1 MAVNKFTRNLMSKFP
16 SWMKMAKDT
25 ESLGAQFLDVFGI
38 TFEDFQNEIDNA
50 VENFYINTANTEI
63 IDWIYKVPLITEKV
77 KDANGAIILD
87 EVYIETFEGQRL
99 PVKRYAN
106 VQGFYHRN
114 ANLPCYWL
122 DIRNATLYLRYN
134 LDDVQDM
141 DNPFKSIVINGTQH
155 YNLIL
160 HHVWNVFDEF
170 GLLLGL
176 RRLYKENNLFFKQ
189 RILDVFINPG
199 NSSRSGIANGIERE
213 LNLEHGQVIIENLDN
228 VEEDDSLTLPDGTPT
243 RKLMKYAKK
252 VNETLKYSWNELN
265 LDKAYWFSISQDDIA
280 IHYLPHIW
288 DVDMSSFDK
297 KDFQS
302 GVGYGDD
309 LLVNKPTE
317 ESSTRNV
324 KVSIGLIAYYQGYE
338 EIYPE
343 ITFKYKIYAK
353 GKIIEKDY
361 LPQNYKYTIEAA
373 EYFNQPYN
381 ILAQGDI
388 IDSFK
393 VSIDNNT
400 KIASGT
406 TAPNIYFGK
415 STDILHNQT
424 HELVKLI
431 VRPTQFS
438 ETETP
443 ELKYISIIWED
454 TTGTEREYKF
464 DTENKFFIDSTNAG
478 GQTMVNVLTSGL
490 AFDNE
495 KGLVLGKGLFQDT
508 IDTTEEF
515 KTGRWRS
522 NDIIIENG
530 NVKLNL
536 DAVYSSSLFGPK

>member
-1 MAVNKFTRNLMSKFP
+1 MLINKFTRNLMSKFP
-16 SWMKMAKDT
+16 SWMKMAKDP

-38 TFEDFQNEIDNA
+38 TFQDFQNEMDNA

-87 EVYIETFEGQRL
+87 EVYIETFEGQRF
-99 PVKRYAN
+99 PVKRYSN

-134 LDDVQDM
+134 LDDVQDI

-189 RILDVFINPG
+189 RILDIFINPG
-199 NSSRSGIANGIERE
+199 NSSRSGVANGIERE

-228 VEEDDSLTLPDGTPT
+228 VEENDSLTLPDGTPT

-309 LLVNKPTE
+309 LFVNKPTE

-324 KVSIGLIAYYQGYE
+324 KVSVGLIAYYQGYE

-353 GKIIEKDY
+353 GKVIEKDY

-393 VSIDNNT
+393 VNINDIT

-454 TTGTEREYKF
+454 TTGAEREYKF

-478 GQTMVNVLTSGL
+478 GQPMVNVLTSGL
-490 AFDNE
+490 AFDE
-495 KGLVLGKGLFQDT
+495 TKGLVLGKGLFQDT

-515 KTGRWRS
+515 KTGRWRT
-522 NDIIIENG
+522 NDIIIEKG
-530 NVKLNL
+530 NLKLNL
-536 DAVYSSSLFGPK
+536 DAVYSNSLFGPK